1 MNSFEIIYLIIV
13 VISLVCCVFS
23 LVIYKKKIK
32 RTLNNVSNMID
43 SAINGYIEETTFD
56 ESQASAIEG
65 KLFRYL
71 KANNSVNSS
80 INEEKDKIKALIS
93 DISHQT
99 KTPISNILLYSELL
113 KEQENLSSET
123 IYMIDNVAQ
132 QSEKLSFLISS
143 LITTSR
149 LETGIVSVTPYKNS
163 IKELIEKL
171 LPQIKSEIDKKG
183 IKLKVNLIDCMA
195 NFDMKWTS
203 EALLN
208 ILDNAIKY
216 TPMGGNINI
225 RIKRY
230 EIFSCIEITDDGIGI
245 AEEDYGKIFTRFYRS
260 KTVSQYNGVGIG
272 LYLTREILKKEGG
285 YVKVSSKI
293 NEGSTFAVYLPN

>member
-1 MNSFEIIYLIIV
+1 MNSFEVICLIIAG
-13 VISLVCCVFS
+13 ISLMCCIFS
-23 LVIYKKKIK
+23 IVIYKKKMK

-43 SAINGYIEETTFD
+43 SAINGYFEETTFD
-56 ESQASAIEG
+56 ESQVSAIES

-71 KANNSVNSS
+71 KANSSINTS

-123 IYMIDNVAQ
+123 IYMIDNIAE
-132 QSEKLSFLISS
+132 QSEKLNFLISS

-149 LETGIVSVTPYKNS
+149 LETGIVSVNPSKNS

-171 LPQIKSEIDKKG
+171 LPQFKLEINKKD
-183 IKLKVNLIDCMA
+183 IKLKVDFIDCVA

-216 TPMGGNINI
+216 TPMGGSINI
-225 RIKRY
+225 RIKRH
-230 EIFSCIEITDDGIGI
+230 ELFSCIEITDDGIGI
-245 AEEDYGKIFTRFYRS
+245 SEEDYSRIFTRFYRG
-260 KTVSQYNGVGIG
+260 KTVSQYSGVGIG

-285 YVKVSSKI
+285 YVTVDSKI

>member
-13 VISLVCCVFS
+13 GISLVCCVFS

>member
-1 MNSFEIIYLIIV
+1 MNSFEVICLIIAG
-13 VISLVCCVFS
+13 ISLMCCIFS
-23 LVIYKKKIK
+23 IVIYKKKMK

-43 SAINGYIEETTFD
+43 SAINGYFEETTFD
-56 ESQASAIEG
+56 ESQVSAIES

-71 KANNSVNSS
+71 KANSSINTS

-123 IYMIDNVAQ
+123 IYMIDNIAE
-132 QSEKLSFLISS
+132 QSEKLNFLISS

-149 LETGIVSVTPYKNS
+149 LETGIVSVNPSKNS

-171 LPQIKSEIDKKG
+171 LPQFKLEINKKD
-183 IKLKVNLIDCMA
+183 IKLKVDFIDCVA

-216 TPMGGNINI
+216 TPMGGSINI

-230 EIFSCIEITDDGIGI
+230 ELFSCIEITDDGIGI
-245 AEEDYGKIFTRFYRS
+245 SEEDYSRIFTRFYRG
-260 KTVSQYNGVGIG
+260 KTVSQYSGVGIG

-285 YVKVSSKI
+285 YVTVDSKI

>member
-13 VISLVCCVFS
+13 GISLVCCVFS

-123 IYMIDNVAQ
+123 IYMIDNIAQ

-225 RIKRY
+225 NVKRY